1 MGGKRPDQYR
11 IDPAETLSTD
21 NKWGPG
27 HEDEAIKNEQ
37 KANYKLS
44 RKEEEPESRIPE
56 GGVNPALQELREVKA
71 ATKREEEDARSRRGR
86 SRRRG

>member
-27 HEDEAIKNEQ
+27 HEDEAIKNEH
-37 KANYKLS
+37 KTNYKLS
-44 RKEEEPESRIPE
+44 QQEEVPETKIPPS
-56 GGVNPALQELREVKA
+56 GTNPALQELREVKA
-71 ATKREEEDARSRRGR
+71 ATKREEEEAHSRKGRTGRRS
-86 SRRRG
+86 